1 MRKCIV
7 RNCMLIIVGVM
18 EKNQTDNLQKV
29 ELRDQTRI
37 ITNVLAKLGKNE
49 YASVQVLKKIYRVL
63 HREIQ
68 GIIEF
73 IDDESGDK

>member
-29 ELRDQTRI
+29 ELRDQARI

-68 GIIEF
+68 DIIEF

>member
-1 MRKCIV
+1 
-7 RNCMLIIVGVM
+7 MLIIVGVM